1 MKIASVQILLTLC
14 LGLGLGL
21 GLAACVPIPLR
32 IYVPEAPDGRI
43 VYSSCAYNKHVPNG
57 MEFTI
62 NKVKATVSIQR
73 LENRQFIELIF
84 EAPADYIVQMK
95 SDRVDYV
102 HGPAR
107 NRATALFNEIGL
119 VANPILARHRN
130 IPNIASRVQPV
141 FDPIAGATFPNKVTD
156 ATSFPHRNF
165 WLATYIDVSP
175 ADEVWV
181 TLPAFTVNG
190 VNTLLPEIHFRQEHL
205 LGVALMNC

>member
-1 MKIASVQILLTLC
+1 MKIAPVQILLTLC
-14 LGLGLGL
+14 LGL

-57 MEFTI
+57 IEFTI

-73 LENRQFIELIF
+73 LENRQFIELIL
-84 EAPADYIVQMK
+84 EVPADYIVQMK

-102 HGPAR
+102 HGPTR
-107 NRATALFNEIGL
+107 NLASVEFNEIGL

-130 IPNIASRVQPV
+130 VPNIASRVQPV
-141 FDPIAGATFPNKVTD
+141 FDPIVGATFLNKVMPTIL
-156 ATSFPHRNF
+156 FPHRNF
-165 WLATYIDVSP
+165 WLASYIDISP

-181 TLPAFTVNG
+181 TLPGFTVNG
-190 VNTLLPEIHFRQEHL
+190 ANTLLPEIHFRQERL
-205 LGVALMNC
+205 LGVALINC

>member
-14 LGLGLGL
+14 LGL

-57 MEFTI
+57 IEFTI

-84 EAPADYIVQMK
+84 EVPADYIVQMK
-95 SDRVDYV
+95 SDRLDYV
-102 HGPAR
+102 HGLTR
-107 NRATALFNEIGL
+107 NRASAAFNEIGL
-119 VANPILARHRN
+119 VANPILARHRK
-130 IPNIASRVQPV
+130 IPDIASRVQPV
-141 FDPIAGATFPNKVTD
+141 FDPIVGETFPKKATH

-165 WLATYIDVSP
+165 WLATYIDISP

-181 TLPAFTVNG
+181 TLPTFTVNG
-190 VNTLLPEIHFRQEHL
+190 VNTFLPEIHFRREL
-205 LGVALMNC
+205 LVGVALMNC